1 MDKSTSFLLLR
12 AKCGDFKTETTA
24 MHQLPTV
31 LGIGIKQTPKGNLE
45 LARRG
50 VEYFPCKRKYKLRKY
65 SNFISSRKK
74 FEKRVMA
81 ALASVT
87 LKRSQAYLRKA
98 NDYKRAYRMLNE
110 GSEVGTAAQY
120 ADIEKMRALVKSH
133 RCKFDQV

>member
-1 MDKSTSFLLLR
+1 LLR

-81 ALASVT
+81 ALASVA
-87 LKRSQAYLRKA
+87 LNCSRAYLPKTS
-98 NDYKRAYRMLNE
+98 DYERAYRML
-110 GSEVGTAAQY
+110 
-120 ADIEKMRALVKSH
+120 RALVKTNDQHLTRTKSLSLAL
-133 RCKFDQV
+133 KFIRPAW